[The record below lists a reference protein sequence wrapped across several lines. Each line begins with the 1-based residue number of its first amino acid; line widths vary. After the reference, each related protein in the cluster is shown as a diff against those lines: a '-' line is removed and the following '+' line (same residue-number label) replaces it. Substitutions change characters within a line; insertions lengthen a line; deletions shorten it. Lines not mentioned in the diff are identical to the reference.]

1 MPPVAGAFMIDMTL
15 GEGIALL
22 QRRGRFVKGLLV
34 AGFVVIQLVLVGQ
47 VAELYGYV
55 SLAEDAVVEGPNAL
69 YFGVAA
75 TDILLELTTS
85 VIFCMW
91 IYRAAANIK
100 AAHVPGFAFSPAWA
114 VGWHFVPFANFVR
127 PYQAMRQIW
136 NASHGRG
143 GDRLSGGN
151 GLLVG
156 WWGLWSF
163 SVAVSIVAAMASF
176 DAVSP
181 DEEREVLILSMLYSA
196 TNLLLYPLAIRLVD
210 RITSAQRDRLAAASI
225 FT

>member
-1 MPPVAGAFMIDMTL
+1 MTDMNL

-22 QRRGRFVKGLLV
+22 QRRGRLLKGLLV
-34 AGFVVIQLVLVGQ
+34 VGFVAILLVLIGQ
-47 VAELYGYV
+47 IAELYGYV
-55 SLAEDAVVEGPNAL
+55 SLAEDAVVEGLNAL

-75 TDILLELTTS
+75 ADILLELATS

-91 IYRAAANIK
+91 IYRAAANVR
-100 AAHVPGFAFSPAWA
+100 AAGVPGLTFTPAWA

-136 NASHGRG
+136 NASHGSG
-143 GDRLSGGN
+143 GSVSGGN
-151 GLLVG
+151 GLLIG

-163 SVAVSIVAAMASF
+163 SVAVSIVATMASF

-181 DEEREVLILSMLYSA
+181 DEEREVLILSILYSA

-210 RITSAQRDRLAAASI
+210 RVTRAQRDRLTA
-225 FT
+225 T